1 MSRQKRRSRT
11 NRTTPTRARA
21 REHTW
26 RDAVTK
32 GDARERLER
41 CLSLLRIHGIIN
53 VACRQAQF
61 AGKSLSKSTFYEMR
75 ASHPDFEREVQEA
88 MGQAV
93 EELEATGWA
102 CAQMAKK
109 DPRYQPSLL
118 LALRAKCGWVPKE
131 HVEHSGPGGAP
142 IEHKQIGPVVV
153 KLVNGDGTPLLAS
166 KPDAKR

>member
-1 MSRQKRRSRT
+1 MSRQKHRART

-93 EELEATGWA
+93 EELEADGMA
-102 CAQMAKK
+102 CARLARK
-109 DPRYQPSLL
+109 DPRYLPMLKF
-118 LALRAKCGWVPKE
+118 ALQVKAGWTPKE
-131 HVEHSGPGGAP
+131 RVEHVGAGGGP
-142 IEHKQIGPVVV
+142 IRV
-153 KLVNGDGTPLLAS
+153 
-166 KPDAKR
+166 AKTEMTEEQAAEMYRKALNE

>member
-93 EELEATGWA
+93 EELEADGMA
-102 CAQMAKK
+102 CARLARK
-109 DPRYQPSLL
+109 DPRYLPMLKF
-118 LALRAKCGWVPKE
+118 ALQVKAGWTPKE
-131 HVEHSGPGGAP
+131 RVEHVGAGGGP
-142 IEHKQIGPVVV
+142 IHV
-153 KLVNGDGTPLLAS
+153 
-166 KPDAKR
+166 AKTEMTEEQAAEMYRKALNE